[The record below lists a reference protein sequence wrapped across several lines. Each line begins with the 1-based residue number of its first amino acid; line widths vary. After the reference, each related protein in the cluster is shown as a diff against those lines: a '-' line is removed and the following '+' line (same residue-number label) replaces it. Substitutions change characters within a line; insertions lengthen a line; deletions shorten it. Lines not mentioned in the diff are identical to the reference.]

1 MYSQMCRAIVYA
13 QLAAMSDHQD
23 AVMVHGLDP
32 KSDDR
37 ESSSHGLS
45 PAN

>member
-1 MYSQMCRAIVYA
+1 MYILKSRAIVYV

-23 AVMVHGLDP
+23 AAMVLDT

-37 ESSSHGLS
+37 ESSHGLS
-45 PAN
+45 PTN